1 MIAGVSV
8 TAVVVTFAAICIIIY
23 CMRRR
28 NKIGDSNEVE
38 QEDESQNKEVES
50 PDNTNVMPISSI
62 RSDNKIFM
70 FKESVEQFD

>member
-1 MIAGVSV
+1 M

-23 CMRRR
+23 CMRKR

-38 QEDESQNKEVES
+38 QEDESQIKEVES
-50 PDNTNVMPISSI
+50 PDNTNMMPFSSI

-70 FKESVEQFD
+70 FKENVEQFD

>member
-1 MIAGVSV
+1 M

-50 PDNTNVMPISSI
+50 PDNTNMMHNSGI

-70 FKESVEQFD
+70 FKENVEQFD

>member
-1 MIAGVSV
+1 M

-23 CMRRR
+23 CMRKR

-38 QEDESQNKEVES
+38 EEDESENKEVES
-50 PDNTNVMPISSI
+50 PDNTNMMHSSGI
-62 RSDNKIFM
+62 RSDNKIFR